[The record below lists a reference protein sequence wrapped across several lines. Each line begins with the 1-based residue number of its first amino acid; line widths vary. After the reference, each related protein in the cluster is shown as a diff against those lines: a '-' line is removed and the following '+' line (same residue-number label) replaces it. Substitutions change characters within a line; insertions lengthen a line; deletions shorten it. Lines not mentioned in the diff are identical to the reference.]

1 MAFRSKMSRR
11 ASRSN
16 FSRHA
21 AKTHIRNLAPMV
33 MRGGIRL

>member
-1 MAFRSKMSRR
+1 MKKRFKMSRR
-11 ASRSN
+11 ASKRN

-21 AKTHIRNLAPMV
+21 IGSHSLNRANP